1 MKAYK
6 LTQYGEKG
14 GWLIID
20 NLRDIADT
28 IGGIEYEEVGSKY
41 ILEIIKI
48 TKEEYDN
55 LPEWDGF

>member
-6 LTQYGEKG
+6 LTQDGEKDG
-14 GWLIID
+14 GLIID

-28 IGGIEYEEVGSKY
+28 IGGIENEEVGNKY
-41 ILEIIKI
+41 NLEIIEI